1 MKTTYLKP
9 VLDLEATG
17 TKIKTIMKL
26 RGVTPRQLQLIMD
39 FPYVQTIYNWF
50 AGKNMPTLDNLVV
63 LAQILGVTMDEIVV
77 TRMVEMEI
85 DDVEGVEV
93 LRHETNTRI
102 AQLVEHRS
110 PKPKVL
116 GSNPNARDRTG
127 TQVV

>member
-9 VLDLEATG
+9 VLDLETTG
-17 TKIKTIMKL
+17 AKIKTIMKQK
-26 RGVTPRQLQLIMD
+26 GVTPRRLQLIMD

-63 LAQILGVTMDEIVV
+63 LAQILGVTMDDIVV

-93 LRHETNTRI
+93 LS
-102 AQLVEHRS
+102 A
-110 PKPKVL
+110 
-116 GSNPNARDRTG
+116 
-127 TQVV
+127 